1 MHENDSQVYE
11 LCCYNAVSENRLEL
25 RMAFSNSIKGQLLS
39 LSRAVAIA
47 IEGEQGANL
56 GDEKLRLGSALSVGR
71 GRSRVRDTC
80 GKSHLDCTRIMSQT
94 SMTSANLP
102 RYRQFHATYLHKLSY
117 FLCFGDI
124 LGYPLIVDVRYG

>member
-1 MHENDSQVYE
+1 M
-11 LCCYNAVSENRLEL
+11 
-25 RMAFSNSIKGQLLS
+25 LS
-39 LSRAVAIA
+39 LSRAIAIA

-80 GKSHLDCTRIMSQT
+80 GKSHLDCTRIMSDT

-102 RYRQFHATYLHKLSY
+102 LTYATSLHKLSY
-117 FLCFGDI
+117 FLSFFLKDL